1 MTDHRDSYDRT
12 EPDPDADRWSA
23 WLPPLDATSDRT
35 GAADPGPQA
44 STPPPAA
51 PGTSLPQSTGPTFP
65 QSAGP
70 AVPPPPPAQ
79 WTYTSYRS
87 APPPAQPAAA
97 TQTAPATRVVAGP
110 QRHLGLAIFATFFG
124 FPPLGIVAIVL
135 ALSVARLHRSG
146 RIAEAERASRRA
158 RSWAIAA
165 LLLKLLWMAFY
176 AFVLGS

>member
-51 PGTSLPQSTGPTFP
+51 PGTSLPQSTGPTLP

-70 AVPPPPPAQ
+70 AVPPPPTPAQ

-87 APPPAQPAAA
+87 APPPSPPPNVQ
-97 TQTAPATRVVAGP
+97 ATRVVAGP

-165 LLLKLLWMAFY
+165 LVLKVLWMAFY
-176 AFVLGS
+176 AIVVGS